1 MYYSATPR
9 ELQTLFMQKTRLLWS
24 IAKRVLHGRARP
36 DAIGAL
42 ICLVTIL
49 AVMVFICVQWVR
61 ALKVYLN
68 YDQYTVLE
76 RPSTKPQGMAHVI
89 SDPYR

>member
-1 MYYSATPR
+1 
-9 ELQTLFMQKTRLLWS
+9 MQKTRLLWS

-61 ALKVYLN
+61 AVGTGWVEMDDPGAGREGLKKYVH
-68 YDQYTVLE
+68 
-76 RPSTKPQGMAHVI
+76 PGS
-89 SDPYR
+89 

>member
-1 MYYSATPR
+1 
-9 ELQTLFMQKTRLLWS
+9 MQKTRLLWS

-36 DAIGAL
+36 DDIGAL

-68 YDQYTVLE
+68 YDQYEETVLE
-76 RPSTKPQGMAHVI
+76 RPSTKPQGIAHVI
-89 SDPYR
+89 SLATSFYKKDETFY